1 MNLSFADTLYFK
13 KENILEIILG
23 LHRSYQSLQKEIQI
37 CCELNNL
44 TFNELIV
51 ILEIKKGFKRKVDIA
66 NKVFLK
72 KQNLNLILK
81 DLQMKNVLKLDDKKI
96 LITQNGEELIQ
107 RTTDK
112 INEKIIKIFK
122 KTLFAISTFLLNPF
136 LISKMTINS
145 LNVKLFNSQQI

>member
-13 KENILEIILG
+13 KENTLEIILG
-23 LHRSYQSLQKEIQI
+23 LHRSYKSLQREIQI

-51 ILEIKKGFKRKVDIA
+51 ILEIKKGFKKKIDIA
-66 NKVFLK
+66 NRVFLK

-81 DLQMKNVLKLDDKKI
+81 NLQIKNILNLDNKNI
-96 LITQNGEELIQ
+96 SITKDGEDIIEK
-107 RTTDK
+107 TTNR

-122 KTLFAISTFLLNPF
+122 KIDPKNMSGF
-136 LISKMTINS
+136 INIIES
-145 LNVKLFNSQQI
+145 L

>member
-13 KENILEIILG
+13 KENTLEIILG
-23 LHRSYQSLQKEIQI
+23 LHRSYKSLQREIQI

-51 ILEIKKGFKRKVDIA
+51 ILEIKKGFKKKIDIA

-81 DLQMKNVLKLDDKKI
+81 DLEIKNILNLDNKTI
-96 LITQNGEELIQ
+96 SITKNGEELIEK
-107 RTTDK
+107 TTNR

-122 KTLFAISTFLLNPF
+122 KIDPKNMSGF
-136 LISKMTINS
+136 INIIES
-145 LNVKLFNSQQI
+145 L

>member
-13 KENILEIILG
+13 KENTLEIILG
-23 LHRSYQSLQKEIQI
+23 LHRSYKSLQREIQI

-51 ILEIKKGFKRKVDIA
+51 ILEIKKGFKKKIDVA

-81 DLQMKNVLKLDDKKI
+81 DLQIKNI
-96 LITQNGEELIQ
+96 LNLENKTISITKNGEELIEK
-107 RTTDK
+107 TTNR

-122 KTLFAISTFLLNPF
+122 KTDPKNMAGF
-136 LISKMTINS
+136 INIIES
-145 LNVKLFNSQQI
+145 I

>member
-13 KENILEIILG
+13 KENTLEIILG
-23 LHRSYQSLQKEIQI
+23 LHRSYKSLQKEIQI

-51 ILEIKKGFKRKVDIA
+51 ILEVKKGFKKKIDIA
-66 NKVFLK
+66 NKLYLK

-81 DLQMKNVLKLDDKKI
+81 DLEVKKVLKLDNKDVFLTK
-96 LITQNGEELIQ
+96 NGEGLIEK
-107 RTTDK
+107 TTNR

-122 KTLFAISTFLLNPF
+122 KTDPKNMSGF
-136 LISKMTINS
+136 INIIES
-145 LNVKLFNSQQI
+145 F

>member
-13 KENILEIILG
+13 KENTLEIILG
-23 LHRSYQSLQKEIQI
+23 LHRSYKSLQREIQI
-37 CCELNNL
+37 CCELNDL

-51 ILEIKKGFKRKVDIA
+51 ILEIKKGFKKKIDIA

-81 DLQMKNVLKLDDKKI
+81 DLQIKNILNLDNKTI
-96 LITQNGEELIQ
+96 SITKNGEELIEK
-107 RTTDK
+107 TTNR

-122 KTLFAISTFLLNPF
+122 KIDPKNMSGF
-136 LISKMTINS
+136 INIIES
-145 LNVKLFNSQQI
+145 L

>member
-1 MNLSFADTLYFK
+1 MSLSFADTLYFK

-23 LHRSYQSLQKEIQI
+23 LHRSYKSLQREIQI

-51 ILEIKKGFKRKVDIA
+51 ILEIKKGFKKKIDIA
-66 NKVFLK
+66 NRAFLK

-81 DLQMKNVLKLDDKKI
+81 DLQDKNILSLENKKI
-96 LITQNGEELIQ
+96 LITKNGEEIFEK
-107 RTTDK
+107 TTNR

-122 KTLFAISTFLLNPF
+122 KIDPKNMSGF
-136 LISKMTINS
+136 INIIES
-145 LNVKLFNSQQI
+145 L